1 MFKAICEGVA
11 HAHTNGI
18 THRDIKPDNIFLS
31 SDRRPIVGDFGICF
45 LEGAERLTATGEWLG
60 PRGFICPESEGKA
73 DEVRPSCDVYSLGKL
88 LYWIMSGGTML
99 PRERHKEP
107 SYNLIE
113 KQPDTASF
121 LVYELLNKTV
131 VESQAGR
138 LHNAAALADEV
149 AILIRRIEMGAHA
162 INLSAPQGCNYCGLG
177 SYEVVVDTRKCERGM
192 KFWEVYSAQLL
203 EYGVGG
209 LDRMGLVNTHWLI
222 FRCDHCGNIQYFKGP
237 VEGSLD
243 PAKWW
248 PKS

>member
-1 MFKAICEGVA
+1 
-11 HAHTNGI
+11 
-18 THRDIKPDNIFLS
+18 
-31 SDRRPIVGDFGICF
+31 
-45 LEGAERLTATGEWLG
+45 
-60 PRGFICPESEGKA
+60 
-73 DEVRPSCDVYSLGKL
+73 
-88 LYWIMSGGTML
+88 
-99 PRERHKEP
+99 
-107 SYNLIE
+107 
-113 KQPDTASF
+113 
-121 LVYELLNKTV
+121 
-131 VESQAGR
+131 
-138 LHNAAALADEV
+138 
-149 AILIRRIEMGAHA
+149 MGAHA

-222 FRCDHCGNIQYFKGP
+222 FRCDHCGNIQYFKEP